1 MNSGTFVG
9 KLARLPGVTV
19 VPVYFHGQNSCAFQ
33 ILSHTNY
40 ALRIALLFRESVRL
54 MGTRLKVSV
63 GELITPEA
71 LADLPDRTTSSPNSA
86 APPWPSA
93 ARKPPVLN
101 YGDTPLY
108 WHSRAFQPVL
118 PAMARLARAVID
130 ELFLAYHHP
139 PANAERGKI

>member
-1 MNSGTFVG
+1 M
-9 KLARLPGVTV
+9 L
-19 VPVYFHGQNSCAFQ
+19 
-33 ILSHTNY
+33 
-40 ALRIALLFRESVRL
+40 
-54 MGTRLKVSV
+54 
-63 GELITPEA
+63 EA
-71 LADLPDRTTSSPNSA
+71 LDSADHLHDEP
-86 APPWPSA
+86 APPVHFSYS
-93 ARKPPVLN
+93 RKEHGALN